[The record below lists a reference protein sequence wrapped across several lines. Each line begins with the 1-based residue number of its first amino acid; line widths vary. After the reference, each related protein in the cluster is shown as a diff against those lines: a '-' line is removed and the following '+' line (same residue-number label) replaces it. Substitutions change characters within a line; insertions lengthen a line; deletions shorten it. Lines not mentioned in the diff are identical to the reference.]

1 MALLAATTSSWSS
14 SSSPHLCSI
23 CVAASVMVST
33 RVIARGNNKN
43 NNNNN
48 RNNSSNNSRSCCSS
62 SSSSSVAT
70 RKKNL
75 QLQFLRGS
83 SLLVLQFTT
92 RVAANNIAVID
103 EVGSSKLHKFS
114 SSTSFVED
122 KSCCISLQ
130 ETRISSISNSS
141 SSRRSNS
148 FCWKQQGRKSRSLRS
163 LGSLRRTRRRIGL
176 PLLVQAFW
184 GRGTEKPTVVEMIPI
199 TNEEQFDQLLDSGR
213 PIVVDWMAAWCR
225 KCIYLKPKLEKLAA
239 EFHPHIQFYCVDVNA
254 VPSALVKRAGVTK
267 MPTIQLWK
275 DKEKHAEVIGGD
287 KAWTKGT

>member
-213 PIVVDWMAAWCR
+213 PIVVDWFCF
-225 KCIYLKPKLEKLAA
+225 LPL
-239 EFHPHIQFYCVDVNA
+239 FVN
-254 VPSALVKRAGVTK
+254 LC
-267 MPTIQLWK
+267 
-275 DKEKHAEVIGGD
+275 
-287 KAWTKGT
+287 

>member
-1 MALLAATTSSWSS
+1 MALLAATRSSWSS

-33 RVIARGNNKN
+33 SIIARDNNKN
-43 NNNNN
+43 VNNNNN
-48 RNNSSNNSRSCCSS
+48 RNNSINNSSRSSSS

-75 QLQFLRGS
+75 QLQFLSGS

-130 ETRISSISNSS
+130 ETRISSSGGSS
-141 SSRRSNS
+141 SSSSRSNS
-148 FCWKQQGRKSRSLRS
+148 FCWKQQGSKSRSLRS

-199 TNEEQFDQLLDSGR
+199 TDEEQFDQLLDSGR
-213 PIVVDWMAAWCR
+213 PILVEWFCF
-225 KCIYLKPKLEKLAA
+225 LPL
-239 EFHPHIQFYCVDVNA
+239 FVN
-254 VPSALVKRAGVTK
+254 LC
-267 MPTIQLWK
+267 
-275 DKEKHAEVIGGD
+275 
-287 KAWTKGT
+287 

>member
-1 MALLAATTSSWSS
+1 MALLAATRSSWSS

-33 RVIARGNNKN
+33 SVIARDNNKN
-43 NNNNN
+43 NNNS
-48 RNNSSNNSRSCCSS
+48 RNNSSNNTRSS
-62 SSSSSVAT
+62 SSSSSVFAT

-92 RVAANNIAVID
+92 RVPGNNIAVID

-130 ETRISSISNSS
+130 ETRISSSS
-141 SSRRSNS
+141 SSSRSNS
-148 FCWKQQGRKSRSLRS
+148 FCWKQQGSKSRSLRS
-163 LGSLRRTRRRIGL
+163 LGSLRRTRRTRRRIGL
-176 PLLVQAFW
+176 PLRVQAFW

-199 TNEEQFDQLLDSGR
+199 TDEEQFDQLLDSGR
-213 PIVVDWMAAWCR
+213 PILVEWFCFLPLF
-225 KCIYLKPKLEKLAA
+225 C
-239 EFHPHIQFYCVDVNA
+239 EFCVDF
-254 VPSALVKRAGVTK
+254 RA
-267 MPTIQLWK
+267 QLETCMEMGSFVLWGIF
-275 DKEKHAEVIGGD
+275 VRFLRN
-287 KAWTKGT
+287 

>member
-1 MALLAATTSSWSS
+1 MALLAATRSSWSSS

-33 RVIARGNNKN
+33 SIIARDN
-43 NNNNN
+43 NNNS
-48 RNNSSNNSRSCCSS
+48 RNNGSNNSRSS
-62 SSSSSVAT
+62 SSSSSNVAT

-114 SSTSFVED
+114 SSTSFLED
-122 KSCCISLQ
+122 RSCCISLQ
-130 ETRISSISNSS
+130 ETRISSSSS

-148 FCWKQQGRKSRSLRS
+148 FCWKQQGSKSRSLRS
-163 LGSLRRTRRRIGL
+163 LGSLRRTRTTRRRIGL

-199 TNEEQFDQLLDSGR
+199 TDEEQFDQLLDSGR
-213 PIVVDWMAAWCR
+213 PIVIEWFCF
-225 KCIYLKPKLEKLAA
+225 LPL
-239 EFHPHIQFYCVDVNA
+239 FVN
-254 VPSALVKRAGVTK
+254 LC
-267 MPTIQLWK
+267 
-275 DKEKHAEVIGGD
+275 
-287 KAWTKGT
+287 

>member
-33 RVIARGNNKN
+33 RVIVRGNNKNNN

-48 RNNSSNNSRSCCSS
+48 RNNSSNYSRSCCSSSS

-83 SLLVLQFTT
+83 SLLMLQFTT

-130 ETRISSISNSS
+130 ETRISSISSS
-141 SSRRSNS
+141 SSSRRRSNS

-213 PIVVDWMAAWCR
+213 PIVVDWFCF
-225 KCIYLKPKLEKLAA
+225 LPL
-239 EFHPHIQFYCVDVNA
+239 FVN
-254 VPSALVKRAGVTK
+254 LC
-267 MPTIQLWK
+267 
-275 DKEKHAEVIGGD
+275 
-287 KAWTKGT
+287 

>member
-1 MALLAATTSSWSS
+1 MALLAATRSSWSS

-33 RVIARGNNKN
+33 SVIARDN

-48 RNNSSNNSRSCCSS
+48 SSRNNSSNNSRCSS
-62 SSSSSVAT
+62 SSSSSVFAT

-83 SLLVLQFTT
+83 SLLLLQFTA
-92 RVAANNIAVID
+92 RVAGNNIAVID

-130 ETRISSISNSS
+130 ETRISSSS
-141 SSRRSNS
+141 SSSRSNS
-148 FCWKQQGRKSRSLRS
+148 FCWKQQRSKSRSLRSLRS
-163 LGSLRRTRRRIGL
+163 LGSLRRSRRRIGL
-176 PLLVQAFW
+176 PLRVQAFW

-199 TNEEQFDQLLDSGR
+199 TDEEQFDQLLDSGR
-213 PIVVDWMAAWCR
+213 PILVEWMAAWCR

-239 EFHPHIQFYCVDVNA
+239 EFHPHIQFYCIDVNA
-254 VPSALVKRAGVTK
+254 VPSALVKRAGVTVSVFLFL
-267 MPTIQLWK
+267 PLFNRSSQNLLV
-275 DKEKHAEVIGGD
+275 ENNL
-287 KAWTKGT
+287 